1 MENKKILI
9 VDDNALNR
17 KVFEHLVGQIY
28 HYDTAENGLE
38 GINKIKSSHFDLII
52 MDIQMPVMDGI
63 HALKV
68 IKNDKL
74 TQVPIIAISAFA
86 NKEDKDYF
94 LSVGFDDF
102 IPKPVN
108 PKYLLESVAYHLNLV
123 NSKQQQENQPEKT
136 IIFDERVLKQLMK
149 YNSAENILLI
159 LEEFI
164 EECHCLLSEMEILIH
179 NEMYSDLSG
188 KIHIIKG
195 NSGTLGVN
203 LIYQHC
209 QKFEIN
215 IKKDYFDNVLKDFLY
230 LKSLVNNFE
239 IFIKNQNP
247 FVHE

>member
-17 KVFEHLVGQIY
+17 KVFEHLVGLVY

-38 GINKIKSSHFDLII
+38 GINKIKSSHFDLIL

-68 IKNDKL
+68 IKNEKL

-86 NKEDKDYF
+86 NEEDKDYF

-108 PKYLLESVAYHLNLV
+108 PKYLLESIDYHLNLV
-123 NSKQQQENQPEKT
+123 NSKQQQENQPERA
-136 IIFDERVLKQLMK
+136 IIFDERIMKQLMK
-149 YNSAENILLI
+149 YNSSENILLI
-159 LEEFI
+159 LEEFV
-164 EECHCLLSEMEILIH
+164 EECHSLLSEIEFLIQ
-179 NEMYSDLSG
+179 NKKYSDIGG

-195 NSGTLGVN
+195 NSGTLGAN
-203 LIYQHC
+203 LIYHHC
-209 QKFEIN
+209 QKFEMN
-215 IKKDYFDNVLKDFLY
+215 IKKNYFDNVLKDFLS
-230 LKSLVNNFE
+230 LNSLVNNFE
-239 IFIKNQNP
+239 IFIKNHNP